1 MEAQKGCC
9 SDNSGCCFSG
19 CMSNGMVVWLTQYF
33 QWLILFQRLLLRNFW
48 GRFLSSIGCCPK
60 DSSGWLNVS
69 IGFNFSSSSFIV
81 SSGSVVSL
89 FANNSRFTFWLF
101 VIDLGP
107 PPGFEFPSAAMVLS
121 QLAAVIAIPVYIL
134 AYFTMSTIEW
144 TFEIKLYKNYQTH

>member
-1 MEAQKGCC
+1 MYKWFLLILSWARYLLQHWQFSLFINWVWRRLVNQMEAQKGCLLVFRKVALGYSLYSDARC

-33 QWLILFQRLLLRNFW
+33 QWLILFQRLLLHSFW
-48 GRFLSSIGCCPK
+48 GRFLSSIGCYPK

-89 FANNSRFTFWLF
+89 F
-101 VIDLGP
+101 
-107 PPGFEFPSAAMVLS
+107 E
-121 QLAAVIAIPVYIL
+121 IADSPFDYLLLI
-134 AYFTMSTIEW
+134 
-144 TFEIKLYKNYQTH
+144 